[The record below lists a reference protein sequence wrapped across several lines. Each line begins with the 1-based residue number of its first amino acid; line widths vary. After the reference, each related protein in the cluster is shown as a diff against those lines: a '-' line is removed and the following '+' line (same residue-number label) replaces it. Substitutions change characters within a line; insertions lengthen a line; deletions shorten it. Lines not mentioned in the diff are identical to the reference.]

1 MLSAAISQS
10 SRQPGLSV
18 RPAAPAIRFSA
29 TTGALHRTAGTVAD
43 RFLAVREQASRT
55 LWQLTALC
63 LPRPPRHLDA
73 FAMNVI
79 SASPAR
85 RVGWAFTFCLL
96 AGLAGQASGQHL
108 KNKLH
113 SVKKETLRDLFVR
126 QPPAT
131 GEDDCIEQLA
141 REIDW
146 LEAYLD
152 RYGSVVAKHPDV
164 WGESRLTKFR
174 NEYEQEL
181 ARRISCF
188 KVRDNA
194 AIARSDLAFL
204 ASATGLGLAIES
216 PPPAS
221 VSQSASSSG
230 GSSGAGSATTAA
242 GASAE
247 PAAGTGTGTSA
258 TPPDVKPETISQ
270 QITWAPASTA
280 QMGINAASNLEPTTE
295 LDQLSRYINHLHEL
309 RRINEGDDTSD
320 SPGYSLNLVRIP
332 VSINPGRDTRRGHGA
347 EITITATP
355 HISPTLLPETFR
367 SLVVNDLVDQLALPV
382 LKLAEDPNLG
392 FTRDVQEFDRK
403 HRVSIKALEAIAR
416 EVQAADPEKIEVV
429 SLLCRVFPST
439 SAQDSYVAL
448 RTLIADAVS
457 VLTNKRDSTADSEEK
472 EKADEGIRNINET
485 MLWIDLRI
493 IEELPADP
501 SIKHLISALQEDG
514 PLPPLPPSPM
524 LLALAQNLGSQ
535 QKTLSDEI
543 RTTGSLDGVV
553 PMFSQ
558 SVAAQAGNA
567 VKNIHGL
574 FRSLYRTYE
583 FARVPVIPVTRRRA
597 GLPVAQVMVEDVIGR
612 IELVQIAI
620 EFRDSY
626 RGRYVAWNGDPEMPR
641 IHLADVRH
649 FLQTNF
655 RSAHDLLALPQN
667 RALIQELIEP
677 GLTPE
682 GLAAAVRSASL
693 PLIDSVRARFA
704 MWFQPGSQT
713 TSIMTRLAWPVLIE
727 MALLSE
733 QLNRD
738 VHDIAVSRGDCG
750 CHPTDHHKYYLP
762 MPHDHEAE
770 QTDFEFQAATEAFQN
785 YVRCRWPIIVFHID
799 PVNEEQN
806 VRESS
811 LIARELAIAVSLS
824 LASGRMNFQQAN
836 RFTRQYQEQI
846 EAIGLNRTISGFSHG
861 NDTFGW
867 RFRPRIQTHK
877 SQSTVRAFGETL
889 FGRGP
894 DASLREA
901 ALEPGMRECTA
912 IVLMP
917 SFVPYCNFDVRSNW
931 FRLDNPRA
939 SDLSMHQSMQLSRS
953 IRAMQDCS
961 AQCIQCEHLY
971 RDGEVDRLMRRVHQL
986 DRELPL
992 QSMRAQIP
1000 YENTLGGFEM
1010 FSNGVTDLAPELVG
1024 WYGGPGIVLGKSCPA
1039 EDLNLDVPG
1048 AEPDAECKCRI
1059 QSGESLGK
1067 GTTVFLVGDNF
1078 SVHETRVIAGGVE
1091 LPKAHVKLISRQ
1103 VLQVTVPGCVQPV
1116 VFADPR
1122 DPERMIP
1129 YVAIHAATP
1138 YGVTSHLHIPALVV
1152 PEEPAA
1158 TQVAVIAERLKT
1170 IDRILAGISWTWAPA
1185 TPLIVDYSFHS
1196 DGKGV
1201 YSFGCLSIEGNPAGL
1216 GYALTCDG
1224 PKAPLK
1230 LADLP
1235 VRVVGQLTDSFNNP
1249 LGQPFWLLGGVAQN
1263 DRFEVSADDVLKS
1276 AEVQLRNLTLDQL
1289 GNEPEKKL
1297 RLHAHVVFAEGD
1309 NSATPTR
1316 LLGEPNYVTNQITLV
1331 LHRRINPPANQ
1342 RCTEPA
1348 PGSGETAPA
1357 ADPNAILPDPP
1368 EAQGSAAPVEP
1379 RFVPLPVE
1387 PVSRL
1392 ADRPESV
1399 NLLRATPAT
1408 LSRQP

>member
-1 MLSAAISQS
+1 MNAI
-10 SRQPGLSV
+10 
-18 RPAAPAIRFSA
+18 A
-29 TTGALHRTAGTVAD
+29 
-43 RFLAVREQASRT
+43 
-55 LWQLTALC
+55 
-63 LPRPPRHLDA
+63 A
-73 FAMNVI
+73 FAGRI
-79 SASPAR
+79 PACFIG
-85 RVGWAFTFCLL
+85 VCLL
-96 AGLAGQASGQHL
+96 TLLGGTAAGQHL
-108 KNKLH
+108 KQKLH

-181 ARRISCF
+181 SRRLTCF
-188 KVRDNA
+188 EVRDNA
-194 AIARSDLAFL
+194 SILRSDLAFL
-204 ASATGLGLAIES
+204 SSATGLGAAIDAR
-216 PPPAS
+216 PQPAS
-221 VSQSASSSG
+221 VNMSASNSG
-230 GSSGAGSATTAA
+230 GA
-242 GASAE
+242 
-247 PAAGTGTGTSA
+247 PAAKAEAQGEEEADEASK
-258 TPPDVKPETISQ
+258 PPAVTVPEMEAPTISQ
-270 QITWAPASTA
+270 NITWAPNATDRLALTA
-280 QMGINAASNLEPTTE
+280 ENNLEPTTE

-355 HISPTLLPETFR
+355 HISSTLLPETFR
-367 SLVVNDLVDQLALPV
+367 SLVINDLVDQLALPV
-382 LKLAEDPNLG
+382 LKLAEDDNLE
-392 FTRDVQEFDRK
+392 FTRAVQAFDQIHQREIDALEIIARRCQPLDPVTIRVVPLIEEAFPAASAAESYVGLK
-403 HRVSIKALEAIAR
+403 SLVNDAIAALDVSIKTAQVAKSRSTAEKSLQSIVEAVRKIDLQVLE
-416 EVQAADPEKIEVV
+416 ESLADPMLKNTLLSYY
-429 SLLCRVFPST
+429 SLKEREDLLDLVGKYDPKT
-439 SAQDSYVAL
+439 S
-448 RTLIADAVS
+448 
-457 VLTNKRDSTADSEEK
+457 STA
-472 EKADEGIRNINET
+472 RNAVQES
-485 MLWIDLRI
+485 L
-493 IEELPADP
+493 
-501 SIKHLISALQEDG
+501 SIKSTVDLSGVVDKPSLTIAAGETVKNLRDLFAGLYETYNQNRVAVNPVSRRRSAL
-514 PLPPLPPSPM
+514 P
-524 LLALAQNLGSQ
+524 
-535 QKTLSDEI
+535 I
-543 RTTGSLDGVV
+543 
-553 PMFSQ
+553 
-558 SVAAQAGNA
+558 
-567 VKNIHGL
+567 
-574 FRSLYRTYE
+574 
-583 FARVPVIPVTRRRA
+583 
-597 GLPVAQVMVEDVIGR
+597 AQVQLETVVGR
-612 IELVQIAI
+612 IELVEIAL
-620 EFRDSY
+620 ELKNSY
-626 RGRYVAWNGDPEMPR
+626 KGRYVAWNGDPGMPR
-641 IHLADVRH
+641 VHLADVRH
-649 FLQTNF
+649 YLQSSF

-682 GLAAAVRSASL
+682 GLAAAVRSADQ
-693 PLIDSVRARFA
+693 PLIDSARARFTE
-704 MWFQPGSQT
+704 MFQPGQRT
-713 TSIMTRLAWPVLIE
+713 TSIMARLAWPVVIE
-727 MALLSE
+727 MALLSQ

-738 VHDIAVSRGDCG
+738 VHDIAVTRGDCG
-750 CHPTDHHKYYLP
+750 CHPAENFKYYLP

-770 QTDFEFQAATEAFQN
+770 QTDLEFQAATEAFQN

-811 LIARELAIAVSLS
+811 IIAREMAIAASLS

-836 RFTRQYQEQI
+836 RFNRMYQEQI
-846 EAIGLNRTISGFSHG
+846 EAIGLNRTVSGFSHS

-867 RFRPRIQTHK
+867 RFRPRVQTHK
-877 SQSTVRAFGETL
+877 SQSTVRAFGETVL
-889 FGRGP
+889 GRGP
-894 DASLREA
+894 DANLREA

-917 SFVPYCNFDVRSNW
+917 SFVPYCDFDVRSNW

-953 IRAMQDCS
+953 VRAMQECS
-961 AQCIQCEHLY
+961 SQCVQCAHLY

-1024 WYGGPGIVLGKSCPA
+1024 WYGGPGIVLKQGEPCTAASANSPPA
-1039 EDLNLDVPG
+1039 PG
-1048 AEPDAECKCRI
+1048 ASADPDCKCRV

-1067 GTTVFLVGDNF
+1067 GATVFLVGDNF
-1078 SVHETRVIAGGVE
+1078 SVHETRVIAGGLE
-1091 LPKAHVKLISRQ
+1091 LPREHVKLVSRQ

-1122 DPERMIP
+1122 DPERVIP

-1158 TQVAVIAERLKT
+1158 SQIAVIAERLKT
-1170 IDRILAGISWTWAPA
+1170 IDRILAGTSWTWAPA
-1185 TPLIVDYSFHS
+1185 TPLFVDYSFH
-1196 DGKGV
+1196 DDRKGV

-1216 GYALTCDG
+1216 VYALAYDG
-1224 PKAPLK
+1224 PKAPLR

-1235 VRVVGQLTDSFNNP
+1235 VRVVGQLTDFSNNP

-1263 DRFEVSADDVLKS
+1263 DQFRISADDLLKS

-1289 GNEPEKKL
+1289 GNEPERKL

-1309 NSATPTR
+1309 NAATPAR
-1316 LLGEPNYVTNQITLV
+1316 LHGEPSYVTNQITLV

-1342 RCTEPA
+1342 RCAEPA
-1348 PGSGETAPA
+1348 GDAANSAPGHDPGVATGDAAGQQPA
-1357 ADPNAILPDPP
+1357 NGDPSL
-1368 EAQGSAAPVEP
+1368 
-1379 RFVPLPVE
+1379 RFAPLPAE
-1387 PVSRL
+1387 SIL
-1392 ADRPESV
+1392 TTADRPAV
-1399 NLLRATPAT
+1399 ANQLRAIPAT
-1408 LSRQP
+1408 MSR